1 MKARLPAGAGAALD
15 PVRAAL
21 LSQAHSD
28 AESVLAEARQQAEHE
43 RAASRGR
50 AAQILRA
57 GRDEGERQARAA
69 AAAQLTRRRREAR
82 DTLLAAQ
89 RTLYD
94 ELRRRCHDAASALR
108 EAADYPELRRH
119 LTDHVGAALGR
130 DASIRESADGGVVAV
145 TGSRRLDLSLP
156 TLVDQELDR
165 LGEEVRQLWTT

>member
-1 MKARLPAGAGAALD
+1 MKARLPAGASAALD

-21 LSQAHSD
+21 LSQARSD
-28 AESVLAEARQQAEHE
+28 AGSVLAEARQRAEHE

-57 GRDEGERQARAA
+57 GRDEGERQAHAA

-94 ELRRRCHDAASALR
+94 ELRRRCHDAARALR
-108 EAADYPELRRH
+108 EAPDYPDLRRH
-119 LTDHVGAALGR
+119 LTDAGAALGR
-130 DASIRESADGGVVAV
+130 GASIHESGDGGVVAV
-145 TGSRRLDLSLP
+145 AGSRRLDLSLP
-156 TLVDQELDR
+156 TLVDEELDR
-165 LGEEVRQLWTT
+165 LGEEVLQLWTT